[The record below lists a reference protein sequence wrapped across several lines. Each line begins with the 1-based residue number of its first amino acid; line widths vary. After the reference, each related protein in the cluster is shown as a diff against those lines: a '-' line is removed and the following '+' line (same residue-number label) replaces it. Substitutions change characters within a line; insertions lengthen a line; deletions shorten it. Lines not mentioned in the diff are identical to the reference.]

1 MSSGDLPE
9 HEKRAPLHPQLALWL
24 QKNETWSAN
33 KRLRDPEF
41 FTRQAEDHAPELLW
55 IGCSDG
61 RVPPDSLLDMS
72 AGSVFVHRNIGNIFA
87 SNDLNCLAVLEYAV
101 DVLRVADIVV
111 CGHHGCGGIRHA
123 LSSSGSAPV
132 DLWTDQIR
140 FAYERFHQYLDD
152 IDDFGQRCDRMA
164 EINVQAQVYNI
175 SRSAIVRDA
184 WKHGQKLAIHGVCY
198 KIGEG
203 RLFPV
208 CESICDEQTLERANA
223 KVTAR

>member
-1 MSSGDLPE
+1 MP
-9 HEKRAPLHPQLALWL
+9 HPQLQIWL
-24 QKNETWSAN
+24 KQN
-33 KRLRDPEF
+33 KDLADQRQQDDPDF
-41 FTRQAEDHAPELLW
+41 FAKLAEDHAPELLW

-61 RVPPDSLLDMS
+61 RVSPDRLLNLPT
-72 AGSVFVHRNIGNIFA
+72 GSVFVHRNIGNIFA

-101 DVLRVADIVV
+101 DVLKVPNIVV

-123 LSSSGSAPV
+123 LTSSGSAPV

-152 IDDFGQRCDRMA
+152 IDDFSRRCNRMA

-175 SRSAIVRDA
+175 SRSSIVRDA

-198 KIGEG
+198 QIEEG
-203 RLFPV
+203 RLFAT
-208 CESICDEQTLERANA
+208 CESICDEHTLHQASA
-223 KVTAR
+223 KVTSS